1 MPRLKKQHLKQR
13 RDGRYVAYYHDKPFY
28 GRTEQEALD
37 LRDAYKAS
45 AESGTQYALRIT
57 VREYALN
64 WLKIAHPAVSR
75 STMEGLSIHLKHLL
89 NRLGDAPMST
99 VKPLDIK
106 TVYSTEYLGVSNS
119 YIKAAKQLY
128 CSLFDSAVAD
138 GICRVN
144 PARQRSAQPHKGSE
158 GGHRAITP
166 QEREWINTLC
176 HDHRAYPAVITML
189 YAGIRPQEA
198 KALDIRKAFD
208 EKAGVLHIT
217 ETAHR
222 DGNNQYRITS
232 TMKTKN
238 AVRDVP
244 ILPPV
249 ADALKGRKG
258 KLITTAKGKQI
269 TATTWRN
276 AFASYRS
283 AMETAI
289 NGCQKRW
296 YGRTK
301 AHKKI
306 LADGGHLP
314 EWINFDVVPYDLRH
328 SFCTMC
334 RDNGVEL
341 HTCIEW
347 MGHADASMIMKIYDE
362 VSDTRSQTEAERLRK
377 RLFPGQNDGQ
387 ENGEEPRT
395 VEK

>member
-1 MPRLKKQHLKQR
+1 
-13 RDGRYVAYYHDKPFY
+13 
-28 GRTEQEALD
+28 
-37 LRDAYKAS
+37 
-45 AESGTQYALRIT
+45 
-57 VREYALN
+57 
-64 WLKIAHPAVSR
+64 
-75 STMEGLSIHLKHLL
+75 
-89 NRLGDAPMST
+89 
-99 VKPLDIK
+99 
-106 TVYSTEYLGVSNS
+106 
-119 YIKAAKQLY
+119 
-128 CSLFDSAVAD
+128 
-138 GICRVN
+138 
-144 PARQRSAQPHKGSE
+144 
-158 GGHRAITP
+158 
-166 QEREWINTLC
+166 
-176 HDHRAYPAVITML
+176 ML

-258 KLITTAKGKQI
+258 KLITSAKGKQI

-306 LADGGHLP
+306 LADGGHLQ

-328 SFCTMC
+328 SFCTML
-334 RDNGVEL
+334 RDAGVDL
-341 HTCIEW
+341 KLAIQW
-347 MGHADASMIMKIYDE
+347 MGHADEKMILRIYDHITEKRIENAVKNVERSLEGVKME
-362 VSDTRSQTEAERLRK
+362 VKTE
-377 RLFPGQNDGQ
+377 
-387 ENGEEPRT
+387 
-395 VEK
+395 EKPDKPL